1 MSKHHLT
8 EISFDSLPL
17 DNSLQQALKDSNFEF
32 CTPIQAESLPVLLDN
47 RDCAGQAQTGTGK
60 TLAFLLAS
68 MQRLISQPEIKTQPG
83 KPKVLILAPT
93 RELALQIYKDA
104 ELLVKHNDLKLAIC
118 YGGKAY
124 EQQKSQFEKPVDIL
138 IGTPGRLID
147 FLKQRLYTLKFAQ
160 CLILDEADRMFDMGF
175 INDVRFMLRRLPP
188 PEKRLS
194 MLFSATMA
202 QKVME
207 LAYEHMNNAKLIKI
221 ESESPAVERID
232 QSMYH
237 PANDEKIPLLL
248 GLIKKFQP
256 ERSIIFVNTKHA
268 AIRVWE
274 YLMSNDHPSALI
286 SGDIQQSKR
295 ESLLKKFHDGE
306 YAFLVA
312 TDVASRGLHIPDV
325 THVFN
330 YDLPD
335 LGEDYVHRI
344 GRTARAGNKGHAISF
359 ACENYAM
366 NLMDIESYIE
376 KSVPNETITSELL
389 IKPTPRKRLMKQKP
403 RGKPQGGR
411 GRPHHSQGQ
420 QRNNNNN
427 RNSNS
432 QRRRRPPNKSNQS
445 TQKSD

>member
-8 EISFDSLPL
+8 EINFDSLPL
-17 DNSLQQALKDSNFEF
+17 EDSLQQALKDNNFEF

-60 TLAFLLAS
+60 TLAFLLAC
-68 MQRLISQPEIKTQPG
+68 MQRLLSNPDIKTEPG

-93 RELALQIYKDA
+93 RELAIQIHKDA
-104 ELLVKHNDLKLAIC
+104 ELLVKHSNLKLAIC

-160 CLILDEADRMFDMGF
+160 CLVLDEADRMFDMGF

-188 PEKRLS
+188 PEQRLS

-207 LAYEHMNNAKLIKI
+207 LAYEHMNNAELIKI
-221 ESESPAVERID
+221 ESDSPAVERIE

-268 AIRVWE
+268 AIKVWE
-274 YLMSNDHPSALI
+274 FLMSNDLQAALI

-312 TDVASRGLHIPDV
+312 TDVASRGLHIPNV

-344 GRTARAGNKGHAISF
+344 GRTARVGNNGHAISF
-359 ACENYAM
+359 ACEDYAM
-366 NLMDIESYIE
+366 NLMDIESYI
-376 KSVPNETITSELL
+376 KRSVPNQSITSELL
-389 IKPTPRKRLMKQKP
+389 VKPIPRKRLIQRKP
-403 RGKPQGGR
+403 RGKPQGGK
-411 GRPHHSQGQ
+411 GRPHHSHGQ

-427 RNSNS
+427 RNANS

-445 TQKSD
+445 PQKSD

>member
-1 MSKHHLT
+1 
-8 EISFDSLPL
+8 
-17 DNSLQQALKDSNFEF
+17 
-32 CTPIQAESLPVLLDN
+32 
-47 RDCAGQAQTGTGK
+47 
-60 TLAFLLAS
+60 
-68 MQRLISQPEIKTQPG
+68 
-83 KPKVLILAPT
+83 
-93 RELALQIYKDA
+93 
-104 ELLVKHNDLKLAIC
+104 
-118 YGGKAY
+118 
-124 EQQKSQFEKPVDIL
+124 
-138 IGTPGRLID
+138 
-147 FLKQRLYTLKFAQ
+147 
-160 CLILDEADRMFDMGF
+160 
-175 INDVRFMLRRLPP
+175 
-188 PEKRLS
+188 
-194 MLFSATMA
+194 MA

-221 ESESPAVERID
+221 ESDSPAVERIV
-232 QSMYH
+232 QTMYH

-256 ERSIIFVNTKHA
+256 VRSIIFVNTKHA

-274 YLMSNDHPSALI
+274 YLMSNGHPSALI

-306 YAFLVA
+306 YSFLVA

-344 GRTARAGNKGHAISF
+344 GRTARVGNKGHAISF
-359 ACENYAM
+359 ACEDFAM

-376 KSVPNETITSELL
+376 KSVPNESITSELL